1 VAAYKALGQEN
12 ARLTAAAKG
21 LERDLQRFTAD
32 GGALAAEL
40 HAARETV
47 TRVEHE
53 NRQYVADLQ
62 AFERQAD
69 TLTREMHR
77 CVSLCPSSLLC
88 VCAGVAGQPVCA
100 VCGMPSEAAR
110 GWSFLIVLIAIHQII
125 TMAQRD
131 HTTTAGRRQPRLHNT
146 HTTSI
151 SIRITLPFDCF

>member
-1 VAAYKALGQEN
+1 MAAYKALGQEN

-77 CVSLCPSSLLC
+77 CVSVCPSSLYVCVLEWQVSLC
-88 VCAGVAGQPVCA
+88 VPSVGCRQRRQEAGV
-100 VCGMPSEAAR
+100 S
-110 GWSFLIVLIAIHQII
+110 
-125 TMAQRD
+125 
-131 HTTTAGRRQPRLHNT
+131 
-146 HTTSI
+146 
-151 SIRITLPFDCF
+151 